1 MTPQTVAHQAPLSME
16 FSRQVSWSRLLC
28 PTPRD
33 FPDQEIKPGSA
44 LQIGS
49 LPSELPSNKNAKQC
63 KMMIIEQTRMCWE
76 KAQQLALQVNA
87 PALWKSPSRLFGDIV
102 SGAVSWREEGK
113 GIYLPGPLP
122 ILISHWSTVAP
133 HGVNPYTYLG
143 CIIWDPLRD
152 FWKAL
157 QCGAVPESGSDGRNL
172 TLHEHLVS
180 LSRPTGKWWPRQRD
194 QLRGQVAG
202 EAKIIQERQ
211 WSQENLRMS
220 LRCIQDI
227 SPLNVSDP
235 PDPPI
240 ISSSRS

>member
-1 MTPQTVAHQAPLSME
+1 MTPRTVPHQAPLSME

-33 FPDQEIKPGSA
+33 FPDQEIKPGSPA

-49 LPSELPSNKNAKQC
+49 LQSELPSNKNAKQC

-76 KAQQLALQVNA
+76 KAQQLALQVNG
-87 PALWKSPSRLFGDIV
+87 PALWKSPSRLFGDTV
-102 SGAVSWREEGK
+102 SGAVSWRKEWK

-172 TLHEHLVS
+172 TLHERLVS
-180 LSRPTGKWWPRQRD
+180 LSRPTGKWWPRQCD

-202 EAKIIQERQ
+202 RAKIIQERQ

-220 LRCIQDI
+220 LRCI
-227 SPLNVSDP
+227 
-235 PDPPI
+235 
-240 ISSSRS
+240 